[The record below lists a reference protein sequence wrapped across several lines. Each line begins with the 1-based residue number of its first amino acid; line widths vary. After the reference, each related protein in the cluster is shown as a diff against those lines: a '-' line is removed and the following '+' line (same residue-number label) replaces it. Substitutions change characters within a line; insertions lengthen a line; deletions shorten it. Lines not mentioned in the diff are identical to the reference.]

1 MDCREESPMA
11 ETNAS
16 ASYISS
22 PQTIA
27 EMHPLSVSIV
37 KLDGTLFGTNFKP
50 SISNDCSQGEKIFS
64 STSPRHSKKSEF
76 S

>member
-1 MDCREESPMA
+1 MA

-16 ASYISS
+16 ALYISS

-37 KLDGTLFGTNFKP
+37 KLDGTLFGTKVT
-50 SISNDCSQGEKIFS
+50 SHEHTSYKW
-64 STSPRHSKKSEF
+64 STLS
-76 S
+76 